1 MWKTDPLYELLKDR
15 LYPLKEKLTQKK
27 KLGIKKEYFAKK
39 VENLLL
45 SPNKD

>member
-27 KLGIKKEYFAKK
+27 KNWESRRNTLQKK
-39 VENLLL
+39 
-45 SPNKD
+45 